1 METSRK
7 RHGAPTRA
15 QFKADAQRSKVRKGA
30 SAKADETGGKSA
42 KSKGRRAKGKESLAD
57 SAVEAKDETQS
68 KLLLASIEVFGTH
81 GFESASTRL
90 LATHAGV
97 NLQAIPY
104 YFGSKEGLYLAVA
117 EHIASRIRAH
127 MEPLAEK
134 IRSRLDLDES
144 GKARHLPSPDEAR
157 GLLVDMLTTFAHLL
171 VSDETESW
179 ASFIIREQQHPS
191 AAFERLYDGGMGR
204 YIGTATQLVAAILGR
219 PPQSKAVQVQAI
231 GLIGHILIFR
241 SGRAA
246 VLRALGWRNIGTSE
260 FSEISQ
266 MIERNVLALQASGA
280 GRLVR

>member
-1 METSRK
+1 MDTSRE
-7 RHGAPTRA
+7 RHGGRTRPKVKATAP
-15 QFKADAQRSKVRKGA
+15 RSKARKVA
-30 SAKADETGGKSA
+30 SAGTGKVGGKPA
-42 KSKGRRAKGKESLAD
+42 KSRVRQANGAVSRA
-57 SAVEAKDETQS
+57 AVEANDETQN

-134 IRSRLDLDES
+134 IRSRLDLDEN
-144 GKARHLPSPDEAR
+144 GKARYLPSPDEAR

-171 VSDETESW
+171 VSDETASW

-191 AAFERLYDGGMGR
+191 AAFDRLYDGGMGR
-204 YIGTATQLVAAILGR
+204 YIGTATQLVAAIVGQ
-219 PPQSKAVQVQAI
+219 PPQSKTVQVQAI
-231 GLIGHILIFR
+231 GLIGQILIFR

-260 FSEISQ
+260 FSEIAQ
-266 MIERNVLALQASGA
+266 MIGRNVSALQASAA
-280 GRLVR
+280 GRLAP